1 MCLTESM
8 VTLQWIRRSV
18 CQWKT
23 FVANRV
29 AKIKSTR
36 DPWRHCSGEDN
47 PADFLTRGLPAK
59 VLAVNNLR
67 WSGSSWL
74 SSQCLPDQ
82 RELPIELSES
92 VEKERKHTQTRACAA
107 IAKEPV
113 IDPCRY
119 ERWLTLVR
127 VAAHAFRGVLYFQV
141 KKKFRFQR
149 TVSREVT
156 RRQVILV
163 TTDTMGGVPSRV

>member
-1 MCLTESM
+1 M
-8 VTLQWIRRSV
+8 
-18 CQWKT
+18 
-23 FVANRV
+23 
-29 AKIKSTR
+29 
-36 DPWRHCSGEDN
+36 
-47 PADFLTRGLPAK
+47 
-59 VLAVNNLR
+59 
-67 WSGSSWL
+67 

-127 VAAHAFRGVLYFQV
+127 VAAYVLRGESKRSSGSKELSVEKLQDARLYWYRQIQWEV
-141 KKKFRFQR
+141 YQAEYERLKENLLLSN
-149 TVSREVT
+149 TSAILELDPYYAREIGCY
-156 RRQVILV
+156 R
-163 TTDTMGGVPSRV
+163 